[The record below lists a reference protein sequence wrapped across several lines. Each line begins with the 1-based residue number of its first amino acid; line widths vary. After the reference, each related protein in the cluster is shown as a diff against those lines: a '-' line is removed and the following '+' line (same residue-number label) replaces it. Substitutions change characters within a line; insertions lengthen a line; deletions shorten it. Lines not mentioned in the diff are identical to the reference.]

1 MSGDVHMDVHGRS
14 QPFTFDANNAA
25 HALVT
30 QRNIS
35 RLEFVTGHIGCPEK
49 VVRPEPSCAVLQN
62 LPSPYF
68 RSKKQVN
75 MNIEQTWK
83 SVLEQLQTDM
93 PRASF
98 DTWVRDTQALS
109 YADNVL
115 VVAVRNAYARDWL
128 ESRLADTVN
137 HLLAGARVSFVVAQ
151 EDAESV
157 EVETDS
163 SLQDDKQLDDDS
175 ALEVSPDA
183 YDSAYE
189 HIVRPDR
196 AVYLPGYFKRWL
208 RSIGPDLGWMYV
220 SFRQAAYRHGGRN
233 DQFTN
238 RFSAAELAKRAG
250 ITERTFWNRS
260 ANPATWEKLT
270 GLVTRMEED
279 AKWDTTS
286 ATPKQLPRK
295 FTVAMTMPLT
305 PTDAASLRNWLVNN
319 TEKYGGAEGALR
331 AAVSAS
337 VDELIPH
344 EAQAQVQPVTI
355 RQLVRDLFGEELEAK
370 LLDALASAI
379 QNNIM
384 PSTDQI
390 KITVYFMENILAHL
404 GAGSGWVL
412 TLLRDRC
419 FASENETRN
428 RVVVNGGYAE
438 IASWLGITRVK
449 TVWEWLTQKKG
460 GKYINPVF
468 RLYVRESANERDF
481 ENHSRIFYVLLEEI
495 ASEMLEAF
503 ATGKGLVAEL
513 LDDGANFSHEM
524 AQFTNDAAFHIG
536 MAEFSVSD
544 GAIFSHDMAQFSA
557 HLGANFSLGMA
568 QFSVP
573 LGANCTVKSSLTL
586 KPNSQTP
593 KPNSI
598 TPQPSPEPKSVP
610 AASKSGGMGNMAF
623 WDFDFLTSNN
633 SVNPGSKINL
643 LKSNKK
649 FGRSISDLSTGF
661 VSWLLYA
668 YAPAGSKVSD
678 PIGLAIKRLCENVNA
693 GAGGDFNRLAKLN
706 PYTLKSLFDAD
717 MANMDLGESLE
728 AGIYELNF
736 HDLQTIHKHELYR
749 RLFGSLE
756 DD

>member
-1 MSGDVHMDVHGRS
+1 
-14 QPFTFDANNAA
+14 
-25 HALVT
+25 
-30 QRNIS
+30 
-35 RLEFVTGHIGCPEK
+35 
-49 VVRPEPSCAVLQN
+49 
-62 LPSPYF
+62 
-68 RSKKQVN
+68 

-109 YADNVL
+109 YTDGL
-115 VVAVRNAYARDWL
+115 LTVAVRNAYARDWL
-128 ESRLADTVN
+128 ESRLVDTVN
-137 HLLAGARVSFVVAQ
+137 RMLVGILNSTNVRVSFVVAQ

-157 EVETDS
+157 EPETDNGLQVEEEPNN
-163 SLQDDKQLDDDS
+163 SLDIS
-175 ALEVSPDA
+175 AAD

-189 HIVRPDR
+189 QVVRPDR
-196 AVYLPGYFKRWL
+196 AVYLPGYFRRWL

-260 ANPATWEKLT
+260 ANPATWEKLS
-270 GLVTRMEED
+270 GLVTRTEED

-305 PTDAASLRNWLVNN
+305 PTDSASLRNWLVNN

-331 AAVSAS
+331 AAVSAP
-337 VDELIPH
+337 VDELIPL
-344 EAQAQVQPVTI
+344 EAQAQGQPVTI
-355 RQLVRDLFGEELEAK
+355 RQLARDLFSGELEEK

-390 KITVYFMENILAHL
+390 KITVYFMEHILAHL
-404 GAGSGWVL
+404 GAGPGWIV

-428 RVVVNGGYAE
+428 RVVVKGGYAE

-468 RLYVRESANERDF
+468 RLYVSESANERDF
-481 ENHSRIFYVLLEEI
+481 ENHSRTFYVLLEEI

-513 LDDGANFSHEM
+513 LADGANFSLGM
-524 AQFTNDAAFHIG
+524 AQFTNDDAFHIG

-544 GAIFSHDMAQFSA
+544 GAIFSHGMADFSL
-557 HLGANFSLGMA
+557 HLGVLFSLGMA
-568 QFSVP
+568 DFSVP

-598 TPQPSPEPKSVP
+598 TPQPSPEAETRWVEPVETEP
-610 AASKSGGMGNMAF
+610 AKPAPGKSGGMGSKAF

-633 SVNPGSKINL
+633 SVNPGGKIKL
-643 LKSNKK
+643 LKTNKK
-649 FGRSISDLSTGF
+649 FGRSIADLSGGF

-668 YAPAGSKVSD
+668 YSPTGSKVSD
-678 PIGLAIKRLCENVNA
+678 PVGLAIKRLSENVSA
-693 GAGGDFNRLAKLN
+693 GAGGDFNRLAKLT
-706 PYTLKSLFDAD
+706 PYALRALFDAD
-717 MANMDLGESLE
+717 MAGIDPDESLE
-728 AGIYELNF
+728 AGIYKLNF
-736 HDLQTIHKHELYR
+736 RDLQPIHKRELYR
-749 RLFGSLE
+749 RLFGDL
-756 DD
+756 DDNKSPTTPKGT

>member
-1 MSGDVHMDVHGRS
+1 
-14 QPFTFDANNAA
+14 
-25 HALVT
+25 
-30 QRNIS
+30 
-35 RLEFVTGHIGCPEK
+35 
-49 VVRPEPSCAVLQN
+49 
-62 LPSPYF
+62 
-68 RSKKQVN
+68 

-109 YADNVL
+109 YADGVL
-115 VVAVRNAYARDWL
+115 TVAVRNAYARDWL
-128 ESRLADTVN
+128 ESRLVDTVN
-137 HLLAGARVSFVVAQ
+137 RMLVGILNSANVRVSFVVAQ
-151 EDAESV
+151 EDVELV
-157 EVETDS
+157 EVETDA
-163 SLQDDKQLDDDS
+163 SLQDEKQLDDDD
-175 ALEVSPDA
+175 ALEISPEA

-189 HIVRPDR
+189 QIVRPDR
-196 AVYLPGYFKRWL
+196 AVYLPGYFRRWL

-270 GLVTRMEED
+270 GLVTRVEED
-279 AKWDTTS
+279 AKWDTSS

-337 VDELIPH
+337 VDELIPL
-344 EAQAQVQPVTI
+344 EAQAQGQPVTI
-355 RQLVRDLFGEELEAK
+355 RQLARDLFGGELDAK

-404 GAGSGWVL
+404 GAGPGWVV

-428 RVVVNGGYAE
+428 RVVVKGGYAE

-468 RLYVRESANERDF
+468 RLYVCESANERDF
-481 ENHSRIFYVLLEEI
+481 ENHSRTFYVLLEEI

-513 LDDGANFSHEM
+513 LADGANFSHGM
-524 AQFTNDAAFHIG
+524 AQFTNDSLSI
-536 MAEFSVSD
+536 
-544 GAIFSHDMAQFSA
+544 SA
-557 HLGANFSLGMA
+557 WRNFQSRMA
-568 QFSVP
+568 QFSVTAWRSFQP
-573 LGANCTVKSSLTL
+573 TL
-586 KPNSQTP
+586 AQISVSAWRIFQSHLAQIAQLKLLNS
-593 KPNSI
+593 
-598 TPQPSPEPKSVP
+598 
-610 AASKSGGMGNMAF
+610 
-623 WDFDFLTSNN
+623 
-633 SVNPGSKINL
+633 
-643 LKSNKK
+643 
-649 FGRSISDLSTGF
+649 
-661 VSWLLYA
+661 
-668 YAPAGSKVSD
+668 
-678 PIGLAIKRLCENVNA
+678 
-693 GAGGDFNRLAKLN
+693 
-706 PYTLKSLFDAD
+706 
-717 MANMDLGESLE
+717 
-728 AGIYELNF
+728 
-736 HDLQTIHKHELYR
+736 
-749 RLFGSLE
+749 
-756 DD
+756 

>member
-1 MSGDVHMDVHGRS
+1 
-14 QPFTFDANNAA
+14 
-25 HALVT
+25 
-30 QRNIS
+30 
-35 RLEFVTGHIGCPEK
+35 
-49 VVRPEPSCAVLQN
+49 
-62 LPSPYF
+62 
-68 RSKKQVN
+68 
-75 MNIEQTWK
+75 MNIEQTWN

-98 DTWVRDTQALS
+98 DTWVRDTQALL
-109 YADNVL
+109 YADGAL

-128 ESRLADTVN
+128 ESRLVDTVN
-137 HLLAGARVSFVVAQ
+137 HMLVGILDSANVRVSFVVTQA
-151 EDAESV
+151 DAKSV
-157 EVETDS
+157 EPETDDG
-163 SLQDDKQLDDDS
+163 LQDEKQLDDDD
-175 ALEVSPDA
+175 ALEISPEA
-183 YDSAYE
+183 YDSVYE
-189 HIVRPDR
+189 QIVRPDR
-196 AVYLPGYFKRWL
+196 AVYLPGYFRRWL

-220 SFRQAAYRHGGRN
+220 SFRQAAYRHGGRT

-270 GLVTRMEED
+270 GLVTRVEEG
-279 AKWDTTS
+279 AKWDTSS

-305 PTDAASLRNWLVNN
+305 SADAASLRNWLVNN
-319 TEKYGGAEGALR
+319 AEKYGGAEGALR

-337 VDELIPH
+337 VDELIPL
-344 EAQAQVQPVTI
+344 EAQAQEQPVTI
-355 RQLVRDLFGEELEAK
+355 RQLARDLFGGELDAK

-404 GAGSGWVL
+404 GAGPGWVV

-428 RVVVNGGYAE
+428 RVVVKGGYAE
-438 IASWLGITRVK
+438 IASWFGITRVK

-468 RLYVRESANERDF
+468 RLYVCESANERDF
-481 ENHSRIFYVLLEEI
+481 ENRSRTFYVLLEEI
-495 ASEMLEAF
+495 ASEMREAF
-503 ATGKGLVAEL
+503 AAGKGLVAEL
-513 LDDGANFSHEM
+513 LADGANFSLGM
-524 AQFTNDAAFHIG
+524 AQFTDAAAFHIG

-544 GAIFSHDMAQFSA
+544 GAIFSHDMAEFSDQ
-557 HLGANFSLGMA
+557 LGANFSLGMA
-568 QFSVP
+568 DFSVP

-593 KPNSI
+593 KPNSRN
-598 TPQPSPEPKSVP
+598 PQPSPEVETEPVQP
-610 AASKSGGMGNMAF
+610 ATAKSGGMGNMAF

-633 SVNPGSKINL
+633 SVNPGGKGNL
-643 LKSNKK
+643 LKTNKK
-649 FGRSISDLSTGF
+649 FGRSISDLSGGF

-668 YAPAGSKVSD
+668 YSPAGSKVSD
-678 PIGLAIKRLCENVNA
+678 PVGLAIKRLCENVSA
-693 GAGGDFNRLAKLN
+693 GAGGDFNRLAKLT
-706 PYTLKSLFDAD
+706 PYALRALFDAD
-717 MANMDLGESLE
+717 MAGIDPGESLE
-728 AGIYELNF
+728 AGIYKLNF
-736 HDLQTIHKHELYR
+736 HDLQPIYKRELYR
-749 RLFGSLE
+749 RLFGDL
-756 DD
+756 DDDKNPSTPKGT